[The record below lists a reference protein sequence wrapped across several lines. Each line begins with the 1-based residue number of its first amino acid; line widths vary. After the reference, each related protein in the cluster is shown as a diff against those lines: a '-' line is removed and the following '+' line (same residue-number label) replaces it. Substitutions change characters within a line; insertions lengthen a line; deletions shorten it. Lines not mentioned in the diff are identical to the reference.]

1 MFIEKY
7 KIKDKETGVYYT
19 EANEELVFEDK
30 KLAEEKVEQL
40 NKENNSKYVVD
51 SFIENETF

>member
-1 MFIEKY
+1 MFVEKY

-30 KLAEEKVEQL
+30 KLAEEKVEQI
-40 NKENNSKYVVD
+40 NKENNGKYIVD

>member
-1 MFIEKY
+1 MFVEKY

-30 KLAEEKVEQL
+30 KLAEEKVEQI
-40 NKENNSKYVVD
+40 NKENDGKYIVD

>member
-1 MFIEKY
+1 MFVEKY

-30 KLAEEKVEQL
+30 KLAEEKVEQI
-40 NKENNSKYVVD
+40 NKENNGKYIID